1 MNERTDTAT
10 PVSTV
15 TVTPAGK
22 LLRGADISELISEL
36 KATHERKVD
45 VVVDTRTIEAHDGK
59 IHVTNPTTADL
70 VVAPERSMVDTM
82 SARLKL
88 PAQLMREL
96 NERGNETPGGDDID
110 QALQVM
116 TRAGDYA
123 KAFDDLVNARVRHEA
138 PSAVMLR
145 TYTPADGDSGM
156 TPHVGRAWLSNRF
169 RIVDNLEVLLTVLQ
183 GVQAAG
189 MDGLQVSGADLG
201 PSRMRV
207 RFVAPAVE
215 YVATELAR
223 GYRSPFMRGDDR
235 PPVVWAGFEVS
246 NGELGD
252 GTFGVTP
259 RAELLICRNG
269 MTRTADIVST
279 RHLGG
284 KLEVGQVDWA
294 DDTQQAN
301 LRTIQLKARDAIVQF
316 LSFDYLE
323 GLVKELDG
331 KAAAPIA
338 EPVKALEVVSKDL
351 GMSEEEATNLLDR
364 FMGTGQTN
372 RAAGVFNAIT
382 ELAQLTADPDRAAYL
397 EANATRAMELAA
409 R

>member
-1 MNERTDTAT
+1 MNDRIDTAT

-22 LLRGADISELISEL
+22 MLRGADIAELITDL
-36 KATHERKVD
+36 KEAHARKLD
-45 VVVDTRTIEAHDGK
+45 VVVDTRTVEAAGAK
-59 IHVTNPTTADL
+59 LHVETDQGTIAI
-70 VVAPERSMVDTM
+70 APERTMVDTM

-96 NERGNETPGGDDID
+96 NEKGNAVPATDDLD
-110 QALQVM
+110 EAMAALTVA
-116 TRAGDYA
+116 TDYA
-123 KAFDDLVNARVRHEA
+123 EAFDKLVNARIRHEA
-138 PSAVMLR
+138 PGSVMLR
-145 TYTPADGDSGM
+145 TYTPAEPGTS
-156 TPHVGRAWLSNRF
+156 HVGRAWLSNRF

-189 MDGLQVSGADLG
+189 MDGIEVSGADLG

-207 RFVAPAVE
+207 RFVAPAVS
-215 YVATELAR
+215 YVATELAK
-223 GYRSPFMRGDDR
+223 GYRSPFMRGNDHPD
-235 PPVVWAGFEVS
+235 VVWAGFEVS

-269 MTRTADIVST
+269 LTRSADIVST

-284 KLEVGQVDWA
+284 KLEVGQVEWA
-294 DDTQQAN
+294 DDTQRAN
-301 LRTIQLKARDAIVQF
+301 LDTIRLKARDAIAQF

-323 GLVKELDG
+323 SLVAELDA
-331 KAAAPIA
+331 KAAAPIV
-338 EPVKALEVVSKDL
+338 EPVKALQVVSKDL
-351 GMSEEEATNLLDR
+351 GMTDDEAALLLDR

-372 RAAGVFNAIT
+372 RAAGVFNAVT
-382 ELAQLTADPDRAAYL
+382 ELAQLTPDADRAAFL
-397 EANATRAMELAA
+397 EANATRVMELAA
-409 R
+409 AH